1 MGGRKPMGG
10 GGSTVTSA
18 AMQRAGWYGN
28 IIQRVLCSLAG
39 GQSNRQQ
46 QAWDVWYAQ
55 VVALGLVDR
64 IVVPALSLSR
74 QVCIYY
80 WMLTSSSRYWHPIV
94 VTWCFAQLRVR
105 PPLTICLHPCARIRA
120 SQSVLGNDCEGVRD
134 MPEDHASLINLVN
147 SSGFLFQFRVEQEI
161 RRTSDKHHYSVAAS
175 EYQLV

>member
-1 MGGRKPMGG
+1 MGGRKPIGG

-28 IIQRVLCSLAG
+28 TIRRVLCSIAG

-46 QAWDVWYAQ
+46 QVWDVWYAQ
-55 VVALGLVDR
+55 FVALWLVDR

-80 WMLTSSSRYWHPIV
+80 WMLTSSSRCWHPIV

-105 PPLTICLHPCARIRA
+105 RLANLKIRLCSINVQTEHMFKEHGDIIRCLKTTT
-120 SQSVLGNDCEGVRD
+120 SVHLVR
-134 MPEDHASLINLVN
+134 ELY
-147 SSGFLFQFRVEQEI
+147 SS
-161 RRTSDKHHYSVAAS
+161 
-175 EYQLV
+175 